1 MILKLPRKLL
11 DMDLIL
17 LRWKWQDS
25 LFLEPTN
32 VILTGICSEESWDY
46 DKQNTFLFVVQSPS
60 YAWLLVTPWTTAD
73 QAPRFYLLPRV
84 CFDSCPLSQWCHLT
98 ILSLAAPLFLLL
110 SVFLSIRV
118 FSNESALCI
127 KQWKYWSFRFNISPS
142 SEYSTSVLPVNIQH
156 QSFQGWFSLGLT
168 GLISL
173 QSKGLLRVFS
183 STTIQKHQFFG
194 AQPFLLSSSHIYTWQ
209 LENHTFDHTDH
220 CWQSDVSAF

>member
-142 SEYSTSVLPVNIQH
+142 SEYSTSVLP
-156 QSFQGWFSLGLT
+156 
-168 GLISL
+168 GLIFFRTDWFDLFAVQGTPKSL
-173 QSKGLLRVFS
+173 LQHHNSKASILWR
-183 STTIQKHQFFG
+183 
-194 AQPFLLSSSHIYTWQ
+194 
-209 LENHTFDHTDH
+209 
-220 CWQSDVSAF
+220 SAFFIVQFSHLYMTTGKPYFWPYRPLLAKWCLCFLICCLDLS